1 LFYVVDVGSGI
12 VDNEG
17 MSMDKI
23 VKDKQ
28 GREIKIP
35 RTFMSR
41 AYVQEHDGIFEM
53 YRDILEE
60 TNEPD
65 GAGGF
70 LREKK
75 GRIGPMMVFHEARD
89 GEPVDFQTSRPDGT
103 VLMLHRI
110 DKEKAK

>member
-1 LFYVVDVGSGI
+1 MGKV
-12 VDNEG
+12 
-17 MSMDKI
+17 

-28 GREIKIP
+28 GRVIEIP

-41 AYVQEHDGIFEM
+41 AYVEEHDSIFEM

-60 TNEPD
+60 TKEPD

-75 GRIGPMMVFHEARD
+75 GRIGPMMVFREAKD
-89 GEPVDFQTSRPDGT
+89 GEQIDFQSSRPDGT
-103 VLMLHRI
+103 VIMLHRI
-110 DKEKAK
+110 DKGSK